1 MQKQNFVGIAL
12 ATLIFLASFLLNGN
26 LALYLNFSG
35 LMVVLGGV
43 AAATLLS
50 FGWGQLVVAVR
61 VLRSSYRRQ
70 SIREAEIINLLIDL
84 SIKSRLDGILTL
96 QQQEQETTVLFL
108 RRALGCLVDGFKADQ
123 MRDILNAE
131 MYFFRLRREELER
144 IFRAIANFGPAFGL
158 IGSVIGLV
166 AMVGGVSQTEVILR
180 SIPIALTS
188 TLYGLV
194 IANFFFLPFAAR
206 LRERTNQ
213 ELLTQKII
221 MEGVIAIES
230 EINPVIL
237 KTRLESFL
245 TPSARDEEM
254 ISYQE
259 IREKFLAGR
268 RGQRAEEGAE
278 GSQETM
284 GNETPGASASS
295 QPGGPTGG
303 ATDDGLTLRD
313 L

>member
-1 MQKQNFVGIAL
+1 MQKQNFIGAAL
-12 ATLIFLASFLLNGN
+12 AAAIFLASFLLNGN
-26 LALYLNFSG
+26 LGLYLNLSG

-43 AAATLLS
+43 TAATLLS
-50 FGWGQLVVAVR
+50 FSWEQLVAATR
-61 VLRSSYRRQ
+61 VLRLSYRRRGM
-70 SIREAEIINLLIDL
+70 REAEIINLLIDL
-84 SIKSRLDGILTL
+84 SIKSRLDGILAL

-108 RRALGCLVDGFKADQ
+108 RRALACLVDGFKADQ
-123 MRDILNAE
+123 IRDILNAE

-144 IFRAIANFGPAFGL
+144 IFRTIANFGPAFGL

-166 AMVGGVSQTEVILR
+166 AMVGGVSDTNVILR
-180 SIPIALTS
+180 SIPIALTA

-194 IANFFFLPFAAR
+194 IANFFFLPFAGR

-221 MEGVIAIES
+221 MEGVIAIQS

-254 ISYQE
+254 VSYQT
-259 IREKFLAGR
+259 IREKFAAGR
-268 RGQRAEEGAE
+268 RGQPVEEGPERAAGE
-278 GSQETM
+278 RQ
-284 GNETPGASASS
+284 GASSGIVDQA
-295 QPGGPTGG
+295 Q
-303 ATDDGLTLRD
+303 TLRD

>member
-1 MQKQNFVGIAL
+1 MQKQNFLGVVL
-12 ATLIFLASFLLNGN
+12 ATAIFLTGFIINDN
-26 LALYLNFSG
+26 LGLYLNLSG
-35 LMVVLGGV
+35 FAVVVGGT
-43 AAATLLS
+43 AAATFLS
-50 FGWGQLVVAVR
+50 FGWGQLLIAAR
-61 VLRSSYRRQ
+61 VLLSSYRRRAM
-70 SIREAEIINLLIDL
+70 RETEIINLLIDL
-84 SIKSRLDGILTL
+84 SIRSRMDGILAL
-96 QQQEQETTVLFL
+96 QRQEQETTVLFL
-108 RRALGCLVDGFKADQ
+108 RRALSCLVDGFKADQ

-144 IFRAIANFGPAFGL
+144 IFRAVAGFAPAFGL

-166 AMVGGVSQTEVILR
+166 AMVGGIGETEVILR
-180 SIPIALTS
+180 SIPVALTS

-213 ELLTQKII
+213 ELLMQKII

-230 EINPVIL
+230 EMNPVIL

-254 ISYQE
+254 VSYQE
-259 IREKFLAGR
+259 IREKFFAGR
-268 RGQRAEEGAE
+268 RGAEPAQDASDLAGRQADAE
-278 GSQETM
+278 ADEANAA
-284 GNETPGASASS
+284 NEEAA
-295 QPGGPTGG
+295 
-303 ATDDGLTLRD
+303 AITLRD